1 MAKKV
6 LVATEKPFAP
16 VAVGKIREIVEGNGF
31 ELNLLEKYTE
41 KSQLLDAVKDVEA
54 VIIRSDKVDAE
65 VIEAGKKLE
74 VVVRAGAGY
83 DNVDLEAA
91 TKNNVCVM
99 NTPGQNA
106 NAVAELAFGLLLYSF
121 RSHFDGKN
129 GKELMGKRLG
139 VLSYGNIGT
148 NVCRIAQGF
157 GMEVFSFQRLTPSN
171 FFWKDGIRFFNDKK
185 LMFENCD
192 IIVLAMPATSETK
205 KMVNYELL
213 SALPKN
219 ATVVNVAR
227 KDLMNEDDLLK
238 VLSERPDITYLT
250 DVKPDNEAAI
260 LETCPKQYDSTAKK
274 MGAQTSEANVN
285 AGLAAAKQICTFFQT
300 GQAKFRVN
308 K

>member
-16 VAVGKIREIVEGNGF
+16 VAVDKIREIVEGNGF

-250 DVKPDNEAAI
+250 DVKPDNEAVI

>member
-1 MAKKV
+1 M
-6 LVATEKPFAP
+6 
-16 VAVGKIREIVEGNGF
+16 
-31 ELNLLEKYTE
+31 
-41 KSQLLDAVKDVEA
+41 
-54 VIIRSDKVDAE
+54 DAE
-65 VIEAGKKLE
+65 VIEAAKNLE

-91 TKNNVCVM
+91 TKHNVCVM

-106 NAVAELAFGLLLYSF
+106 NAVAELVFGLLLHSY
-121 RSHFDGKN
+121 RSHFDGKS
-129 GKELMGKRLG
+129 GRELMGKKIG

-185 LMFENCD
+185 LMFGHCD

-205 KMVNYELL
+205 KMINYELL

-227 KDLMNEDDLLK
+227 KDLINEEDLLK
-238 VLSERPDITYLT
+238 VLTERPDITYLT
-250 DVKPDNEAAI
+250 DVKPECEAEI
-260 LETCPKQYDSTAKK
+260 LDKCCAQYGCTAKK

-285 AGLAAAKQICTFFQT
+285 AGLAAAKQICTLFQT
-300 GQAKFRVN
+300 GEAKFRVN

>member
-1 MAKKV
+1 M
-6 LVATEKPFAP
+6 
-16 VAVGKIREIVEGNGF
+16 
-31 ELNLLEKYTE
+31 
-41 KSQLLDAVKDVEA
+41 
-54 VIIRSDKVDAE
+54 
-65 VIEAGKKLE
+65 E

-83 DNVDLEAA
+83 DNVDCETA

-106 NAVAELAFGLLLYSF
+106 NAVAELAFGLLLYSY
-121 RSHFDGKN
+121 RSHFDGKS
-129 GKELMGKRLG
+129 GKELMGKKIG

-171 FFWKDGIRFFNDKK
+171 YFWKDGIRFFNDKK
-185 LMFENCD
+185 LLFENSD
-192 IIVLAMPATSETK
+192 IVVLAMPATADTK
-205 KMVNYELL
+205 RMINYELM
-213 SALPKN
+213 SALPKG
-219 ATVVNVAR
+219 ATLVNVAR
-227 KDLMNEDDLLK
+227 KDLVNEEDLLK

-260 LETCPKQYDSTAKK
+260 LEKYAGQYGCTAKK
-274 MGAQTSEANVN
+274 MGAQTAEANVN
-285 AGLAAAKQICTFFQT
+285 AGLAAAKQIATFFQT

>member
-6 LVATEKPFAP
+6 LIATEKPFAP
-16 VAVGKIREIVEGNGF
+16 VAVQKIREIVEGNGF
-31 ELNLLEKYTE
+31 ELRLLEKYTE

-54 VIIRSDKVDAE
+54 VIIRSDKIDAE
-65 VIEAGKKLE
+65 VLNAAPKLE

-83 DNVDLEAA
+83 DNVDLETA
-91 TKNNVCVM
+91 TKNNVVVM

-121 RSHFDGKN
+121 RSHFDGKS
-129 GKELMGKRLG
+129 GKELMGKKIG

-171 FFWKDGIRFFNDKK
+171 YFWKDGIRFFNDKK
-185 LMFENCD
+185 IMFENCD

-205 KMVNYELL
+205 KMINYELL
-213 SALPKN
+213 SKLPKN

-227 KDLMNEDDLLK
+227 KDLVNEEDLLK
-238 VLSERPDITYLT
+238 VLAERSDITYLT
-250 DVKPDNEAAI
+250 DVKPDAEAEI
-260 LETCPKQYDSTAKK
+260 LEKYPTQYGATAKK

-285 AGLAAAKQICTFFQT
+285 AGLAAAKQICTYFQT
-300 GQAKFRVN
+300 GSAKFRVN

>member
-1 MAKKV
+1 MTKKV

-16 VAVGKIREIVEGNGF
+16 VAVQKIREIVEGNGF
-31 ELNLLEKYTE
+31 ELQLLEKYTE

-54 VIIRSDKVDAE
+54 IIIRSDIVDAE
-65 VIEAGKKLE
+65 VLNAAPKLE

-83 DNVDLEAA
+83 DNVDLETA

-106 NAVAELAFGLLLYSF
+106 NAVAELAIGMLLYSY
-121 RSHFDGKN
+121 RSHFDGKS
-129 GKELMGKRLG
+129 GKELMGKKIG

-157 GMEVFSFQRLTPSN
+157 GMEVYSFQRLTPSN

-185 LMFENCD
+185 LMFENSD
-192 IIVLAMPATSETK
+192 IVVLAMPATSETK
-205 KMVNYELL
+205 RMINYDLM
-213 SALPKN
+213 SVLPKN
-219 ATVVNVAR
+219 ATIVNVAR
-227 KDLMNEDDLLK
+227 KDLVNEDDLLK
-238 VLSERPDITYLT
+238 VLTERPDITYLT
-250 DVKPDNEAAI
+250 DVKPDNEAVI
-260 LETCPKQYDSTAKK
+260 LEKCPSQYFSTAKK

-285 AGLAAAKQICTFFQT
+285 AGLAAAKQICTLFQT